1 MQTPYESSNSPGRL
15 VPRKSAVVN
24 LVVFVSVLVN
34 SMTLGYDGNMM
45 NGLMILPSFSDYM
58 HLSTATMAA
67 SSTIIWVGSAAVSP
81 FGGILLDKF
90 GRKNGILLAAV
101 ISLTGIALQS
111 AAQNVAVFIVGR
123 FILGCGV
130 GLSSIAC
137 PTYASEVAPTKYR
150 PLMLGF
156 YYDIWYFGGMVAA
169 IITYGTSQ
177 IDSTWSW
184 RLPSLFQ
191 VIPSFLCLAMLPL
204 IPESPRW
211 LIAQGEHE
219 KALHVLA
226 ATMANGDI
234 TDDDVLGAYDQICS
248 TIAYEK
254 ENPASQNW
262 LQGIKLPS
270 NRKRVMLAVSVAIIG
285 NLSGSAIA
293 SYWLGTMLSQAGVTD
308 TYSQLQ
314 INIALNVWCF
324 ACAVAGTLLA
334 DKIGRKPLGIGSL
347 AFALIFLYLVGI
359 FTKMYGSST
368 DTSAVYGTVACIFF
382 FQGGYS
388 FGWTTLLVMYPTE
401 VLNFSLRANG
411 MSIYTFTSNSASV
424 FATFIM
430 PFALESIGWKM
441 YIINASW
448 DILEVLFVAFFWVE
462 TRRKSLEEIDAL
474 FGSSSYLNVEATIEG
489 HELKCPRTST
499 QADEAESKK

>member
-1 MQTPYESSNSPGRL
+1 
-15 VPRKSAVVN
+15 
-24 LVVFVSVLVN
+24 
-34 SMTLGYDGNMM
+34 
-45 NGLMILPSFSDYM
+45 
-58 HLSTATMAA
+58 MAA
-67 SSTIIWVGSAAVSP
+67 SSTIIWVGSAAASP
-81 FGGILLDKF
+81 SGGILLDKF

-111 AAQNVAVFIVGR
+111 AAQNVAMFIVGR

-156 YYDIWYFGGMVAA
+156 YYDIWYFG
-169 IITYGTSQ
+169 
-177 IDSTWSW
+177 
-184 RLPSLFQ
+184 

-262 LQGIKLPS
+262 LEGIKLPS

-293 SYWLGTMLSQAGVTD
+293 SSPELFSPSKWHEHLYIRIQLS
-308 TYSQLQ
+308 
-314 INIALNVWCF
+314 
-324 ACAVAGTLLA
+324 
-334 DKIGRKPLGIGSL
+334 K
-347 AFALIFLYLVGI
+347 
-359 FTKMYGSST
+359 
-368 DTSAVYGTVACIFF
+368 
-382 FQGGYS
+382 
-388 FGWTTLLVMYPTE
+388 
-401 VLNFSLRANG
+401 
-411 MSIYTFTSNSASV
+411 
-424 FATFIM
+424 
-430 PFALESIGWKM
+430 
-441 YIINASW
+441 
-448 DILEVLFVAFFWVE
+448 VLFVAFFWVE
-462 TRRKSLEEIDAL
+462 TRKKSLEEIDAL
-474 FGSSSYLNVEATIEG
+474 FGPSSYLNVEATIEG

-499 QADEAESKK
+499 QADEEASKK

>member
-1 MQTPYESSNSPGRL
+1 
-15 VPRKSAVVN
+15 
-24 LVVFVSVLVN
+24 
-34 SMTLGYDGNMM
+34 
-45 NGLMILPSFSDYM
+45 MI
-58 HLSTATMAA
+58 TATMAA

-90 GRKNGILLAAV
+90 GRKNGMLLAAI

-111 AAQNVAVFIVGR
+111 AAQNIAMFIVGR

-169 IITYGTSQ
+169 IVTYGTSQ

-191 VIPSFLCLAMLPL
+191 VLPSFLCLAMLPL

-219 KALHVLA
+219 KAHHVLA

-234 TDDDVLGAYDQICS
+234 TDDDVLGAYDQICA
-248 TIAYEK
+248 TIAFEK

-262 LQGIKLPS
+262 LEGIKSPS

-293 SYWLGTMLSQAGVTD
+293 S
-308 TYSQLQ
+308 
-314 INIALNVWCF
+314 
-324 ACAVAGTLLA
+324 
-334 DKIGRKPLGIGSL
+334 
-347 AFALIFLYLVGI
+347 
-359 FTKMYGSST
+359 
-368 DTSAVYGTVACIFF
+368 
-382 FQGGYS
+382 
-388 FGWTTLLVMYPTE
+388 
-401 VLNFSLRANG
+401 
-411 MSIYTFTSNSASV
+411 
-424 FATFIM
+424 
-430 PFALESIGWKM
+430 
-441 YIINASW
+441 
-448 DILEVLFVAFFWVE
+448 
-462 TRRKSLEEIDAL
+462 
-474 FGSSSYLNVEATIEG
+474 
-489 HELKCPRTST
+489 
-499 QADEAESKK
+499 